1 MENNSKIRKKRFL
14 LVFSIIVLNII
25 YVFLIS
31 QSHFEA
37 VRDYSL
43 FVIFTVVAYI
53 VASFT
58 VARFSNK
65 FTVVP
70 HFFIV
75 FPMLAIFDPVSTSMV
90 SYLITIFS
98 YRKKYGLKQRLYGA
112 VQYAISYYLAGLVIQ
127 KIGVGWM
134 GVILALMT
142 FKITNFLLVDVWY
155 DFLTKKLRN
164 LLELLRGFAMESL
177 FFSMTIPLVIALP
190 IVKNNHLLTL
200 FVVYTLLFPPVFAK
214 FLSVQSV
221 TNHELRNEKER
232 LLMSIERLKRIL
244 EVSQMLKANMP
255 LQDLMMRVASIIH
268 EDMGWEY
275 VMVSVVKPDGKIER
289 IAYAGISEEE
299 FQKLKKHPPTLE
311 FVKSLMKEEYRISN
325 SYFIPQEANV
335 YLPEDI
341 SFIGKYEGNEDKNAW
356 RERDFLWIPITDR
369 NGKMVAFISPDKPK
383 SGKRPTVE
391 DVTILE
397 IFANQVF
404 IALENSTEFEKI
416 QEKAIR
422 DGQTGLYNHTE
433 FYNKIEGFVERKEK
447 FCLLMIDIDDFKLVN
462 DTYGHQTGDKVI
474 EYISDTIKRS
484 TRQGDVASRY
494 GGEEFAVILKGIDK
508 RTAKMIAE
516 RLRVSVAAGKSPV
529 KVTISIGI
537 ACYPEDATT
546 SSEII
551 TMADKA
557 LYMAKVRGKNM
568 VVVAKR

>member
-98 YRKKYGLKQRLYGA
+98 YRKGYGLKQRLYGA